1 MKAKLT
7 FFVALAA
14 TFLSMSAYA
23 QPGQGTINLGVGT
36 SGGFTSIDGNS
47 SFSIAVDGN
56 YFVTDNLGLGVV
68 LGYADDGTSD
78 ATSYGVQ
85 AKYFFNESI
94 FASTGYAA
102 TKFESFTIGYI
113 PVNVGYAI
121 WLNDNVAFEPTAGYW
136 LAVGDNEDNAFA
148 LNIALSVYLK

>member
-1 MKAKLT
+1 MKSKLT

-14 TFLSMSAYA
+14 TFLSISAYA

-47 SFSIAVDGN
+47 SFDIGVDGS
-56 YFVTDNLGLGVV
+56 YFVTDNLGIGAI
-68 LGYADDGTSD
+68 LGYSDNGNTD
-78 ATSYGVQ
+78 ATTYGVQ

-94 FASTGYAA
+94 FATTGYAA
-102 TKFESFTIGYI
+102 TKFEPFTIGYI
-113 PVNVGYAI
+113 PVNLGYAI

-136 LAVGDNEDNAFA
+136 FAAGDNEDNAFA